1 MEQQERE
8 VIAPASIP
16 QELFINSDA
25 DITIASG
32 SAGSSKSF
40 SILLRWLRYCNVP
53 ESRGVIFRRTST
65 QLTAQGGLWDE
76 AQKTTLKTVGGTVR
90 NSDIEVSHCQLGFFR
105 TKNGK
110 KKVD

>member
-32 SAGSSKSF
+32 SAGSSKSY
-40 SILLRWLRYCNVP
+40 SILLRWFRYINCGP
-53 ESRGVIFRRTST
+53 
-65 QLTAQGGLWDE
+65 TACSCKE
-76 AQKTTLKTVGGTVR
+76 NYKY
-90 NSDIEVSHCQLGFFR
+90 
-105 TKNGK
+105 
-110 KKVD
+110 